1 MAQRKIIVSPPV
13 LDPALDRVRN
23 LAKLSLASLRRIQAT
38 TTAELLRSMG
48 IDAVVTVRPGA
59 RAGEETRL
67 VGAWDDIESFLA
79 VTASEVAAE
88 ALVRLLGRLANRL
101 GSAGELPGGDRK

>member
-13 LDPALDRVRN
+13 LDPALDRVRK
-23 LAKLSLASLRRIQAT
+23 LASLSLASLRRIQAT

-48 IDAVVTVRPGA
+48 LAGTVTVRPGA
-59 RAGEETRL
+59 RAGEPIRL
-67 VGAWDDIESFLA
+67 MGAWSDIDAMLA
-79 VTASEVAAE
+79 TTAAEVASD